1 MSYLQPHSEIR
12 LPVRQGTEKSRLI
25 AALRDYYKACGSVKT
40 FFSRV
45 ASLAKQAAEV
55 ADEGN
60 VVSLGHSNSD
70 TKGVHPH
77 DAKAAHAGGL
87 SQGSRRVDIAA
98 AHTGGMKAAAIIIF
112 GMRTHDG
119 RDWASVT
126 VKELVGYKRDGG
138 IADRVLTALN
148 ARYANLDEIGNEP
161 LSALFDFKEFK
172 KTVA

>member
-1 MSYLQPHSEIR
+1 MGYLQPHSEIR
-12 LPVRQGTEKSRLI
+12 SPVRQGTEKSRLI

-60 VVSLGHSNSD
+60 VVSLGHSNPD
-70 TKGVHPH
+70 T
-77 DAKAAHAGGL
+77 KAAHAGGL

-126 VKELVGYKRDGG
+126 VKELAGYKRDGG

>member
-12 LPVRQGTEKSRLI
+12 SPVRQGTEKSRLI

-60 VVSLGHSNSD
+60 VVSLGHSNPD
-70 TKGVHPH
+70 T
-77 DAKAAHAGGL
+77 KAAHAGGL

-126 VKELVGYKRDGG
+126 VKELAGYKRDGG